1 MQRKRPIQVKF
12 RMSEDEAAQLRSK
25 VEQSGMSQQ
34 EYLIRAAT
42 GQPIMNTEGIKE
54 LLPQLGKIGS
64 NLNQIARAL
73 NQDKFYSYKLI
84 TENQKELNE
93 IWQLLRQYLQEPRL
107 SEPPTT

>member
-42 GQPIMNTEGIKE
+42 GQPILDPISRRN
-54 LLPQLGKIGS
+54 LQAVPGS
-64 NLNQIARAL
+64 E
-73 NQDKFYSYKLI
+73 K
-84 TENQKELNE
+84 
-93 IWQLLRQYLQEPRL
+93 
-107 SEPPTT
+107 